1 MNEERDKRL
10 FSHTPNSYSGE
21 YESHLLEQYKLY
33 VQSAD
38 NLSARRVS
46 SNNFL
51 LTLNS
56 AIIAL
61 YGINA
66 AFAGIDNWILG
77 IPFGGLLASLVWYMM
92 IRSHRNLNDVK
103 FTIIS
108 DLEKHLPV
116 RLYTHEWKL
125 AKGDNPNAY
134 LSVTDIERWIPVLYA
149 ALHIAFIGV
158 QAALLVRST

>member
-21 YESHLLEQYKLY
+21 YDSHLLEQYKLY

-38 NLSARRVS
+38 NFSARRVS

-66 AFAGIDNWILG
+66 AFAGIDNWISRHSIRRAARVLG
-77 IPFGGLLASLVWYMM
+77 LVHDDSFVPQSQRCQ
-92 IRSHRNLNDVK
+92 IHD
-103 FTIIS
+103 
-108 DLEKHLPV
+108 H
-116 RLYTHEWKL
+116 
-125 AKGDNPNAY
+125 
-134 LSVTDIERWIPVLYA
+134 
-149 ALHIAFIGV
+149 
-158 QAALLVRST
+158 